1 MNEEV
6 EEERIINLLGTTS
19 SGYVIDID
27 VLLRMVSS
35 AVCMVSL
42 AISCRIECKCYL
54 RAKSCSET

>member
-35 AVCMVSL
+35 MVSL